1 MDKKRSAFAAPD
13 AGRMADVELSKRL
26 GGSRGG
32 LPPGFW
38 WGWPAQ

>member
-13 AGRMADVELSKRL
+13 AGRMTDAELSKRL
-26 GGSRGG
+26 G

-38 WGWPAQ
+38 WDWPAQ